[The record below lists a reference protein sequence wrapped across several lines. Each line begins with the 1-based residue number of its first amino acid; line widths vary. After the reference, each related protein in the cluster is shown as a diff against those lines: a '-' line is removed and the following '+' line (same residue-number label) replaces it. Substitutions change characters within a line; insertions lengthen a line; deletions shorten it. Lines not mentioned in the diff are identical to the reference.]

1 MGPGI
6 FVKVN
11 IITLAT
17 PLPSPIITF
26 LPSPY
31 HSVLLQR
38 FLSVKVLVNI
48 FTRRRHLPVWIL
60 WKLSRNIVDS
70 SIDGARP
77 RHIFLIL
84 RFHHRSNN
92 TKWRP
97 LVTYPLQ
104 SSAFS
109 LIRQFTY
116 KDCTAVQIP
125 NSPICKKRNT
135 PPPRLAPLSAV
146 CTPSCRPDHWLQTT
160 ADHCSTVTTFCVFRC
175 CPVILIRIVP

>member
-84 RFHHRSNN
+84 RFHRRSNN
-92 TKWRP
+92 TKWQP

-160 ADHCSTVTTFCVFRC
+160 ADHCSTAAPLQHFVFSAVAR
-175 CPVILIRIVP
+175 LS